1 MRTGPGGTD
10 DPPVPQGPPPARHGH
25 HQGRHQG
32 VRPDPTGPGRGSGDR
47 SGPPGGRGRPTPPG
61 GPRDPRDPRDPR
73 AAGYAPQPPR
83 ATRITTI
90 ALVVALVIVVLT
102 AGVLGTLAVLMTR
115 NPDLPLGAT
124 PPRRL
129 AVPIHFAPVTGAQQ
143 GPCTD
148 PDARPDDLGQVCYTL
163 AAGVSV
169 DAVRR
174 IEAVQDRGGSY
185 SVKIVFA
192 PTFRDQINDLTQE
205 TVTQQ
210 MAIVVG
216 ERVVAAPRVAQVIT
230 EDSLSIAGSFTK
242 EQADA
247 MVARLLGAANA
258 QPSATP
264 GTTTPPTTAPIT
276 PPATNAPTG
285 QAPQTPAATTGT
297 TTGPTTGPTTGA
309 AAPAAGARGTD
320 PRYPDCASVARAGR
334 GPYFKETHKE
344 YHWYPDKDG
353 DGVACEEGYLQAR

>member
-1 MRTGPGGTD
+1 MEMRAGPGGTD
-10 DPPVPQGPPPARHGH
+10 DPRVPQGPPPARHG
-25 HQGRHQG
+25 R
-32 VRPDPTGPGRGSGDR
+32 
-47 SGPPGGRGRPTPPG
+47 
-61 GPRDPRDPRDPR
+61 PRDPRDPRQSRPVPPPP
-73 AAGYAPQPPR
+73 PQ

-174 IEAVQDRGGSY
+174 IEAVQDRTGAY

-247 MVARLLGAANA
+247 MVARLLGAGTPSPPATT
-258 QPSATP
+258 PSAAPVTP
-264 GTTTPPTTAPIT
+264 EATTVPTTAPAT
-276 PPATNAPTG
+276 VPTTAPATA
-285 QAPQTPAATTGT
+285 PAATG
-297 TTGPTTGPTTGA
+297 TTGP
-309 AAPAAGARGTD
+309 RF
-320 PRYPDCASVARAGR
+320 PDCEAASKAGY
-334 GPYFKETHKE
+334 GPYFKETHQE
-344 YHWYPDKDG
+344 YTWYTDKDG
-353 DGVACEEGYLQAR
+353 DGVACDPDDLKKP

>member
-1 MRTGPGGTD
+1 MEMRAGPGGTD
-10 DPPVPQGPPPARHGH
+10 DPPVPQGPPTARHG
-25 HQGRHQG
+25 QR
-32 VRPDPTGPGRGSGDR
+32 RGS
-47 SGPPGGRGRPTPPG
+47 P
-61 GPRDPRDPRDPR
+61 GPRDPRDPRSARPVPPP
-73 AAGYAPQPPR
+73 PQ

-174 IEAVQDRGGSY
+174 IEAVQDRTGAY

-247 MVARLLGAANA
+247 MVSRLLGA
-258 QPSATP
+258 
-264 GTTTPPTTAPIT
+264 GTTSPPATTPAAPVAPENTTAPTTAP
-276 PPATNAPTG
+276 
-285 QAPQTPAATTGT
+285 
-297 TTGPTTGPTTGA
+297 A
-309 AAPAAGARGTD
+309 AAPATTRTTD
-320 PRYPDCASVARAGR
+320 PRFPDCEAAAKAGY
-334 GPYFKETHKE
+334 GPYFKETHEE
-344 YHWYPDKDG
+344 YHWYTDKDG
-353 DGVACEEGYLQAR
+353 DGVACDPDDLQKP

>member
-1 MRTGPGGTD
+1 MEMRAGPGGTD
-10 DPPVPQGPPPARHGH
+10 DPRVPQGPPPARHGH
-25 HQGRHQG
+25 
-32 VRPDPTGPGRGSGDR
+32 
-47 SGPPGGRGRPTPPG
+47 
-61 GPRDPRDPRDPR
+61 PRDPREPQR
-73 AAGYAPQPPR
+73 ARPVPPPPQ

-174 IEAVQDRGGSY
+174 IEAVQDRTGAY

-247 MVARLLGAANA
+247 MVSRLLG
-258 QPSATP
+258 S
-264 GTTTPPTTAPIT
+264 GTTSPPATTQPTTQPTTPATAPAAPENTAAPTTAP
-276 PPATNAPTG
+276 
-285 QAPQTPAATTGT
+285 AAA
-297 TTGPTTGPTTGA
+297 PTTG
-309 AAPAAGARGTD
+309 D
-320 PRYPDCASVARAGR
+320 PHFPDCEAASKAGY
-334 GPYFKETHKE
+334 GPYFKETHQE
-344 YHWYPDKDG
+344 YTWYTDKDG
-353 DGVACEEGYLQAR
+353 DGVACEDDDLQKP